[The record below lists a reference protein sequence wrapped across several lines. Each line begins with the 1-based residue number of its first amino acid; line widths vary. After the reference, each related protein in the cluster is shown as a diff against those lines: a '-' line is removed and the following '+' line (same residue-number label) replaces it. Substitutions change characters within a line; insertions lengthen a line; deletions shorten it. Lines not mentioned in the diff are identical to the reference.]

1 MRRIVSIWSN
11 TRTKNAKT
19 SIVDELNRPLI
30 NLITSAIYTHKLKT
44 KLYDDTIFETTII
57 I

>member
-11 TRTKNAKT
+11 ARTKYAKT

-30 NLITSAIYTHKLKT
+30 NLITPAIYTHKLKT